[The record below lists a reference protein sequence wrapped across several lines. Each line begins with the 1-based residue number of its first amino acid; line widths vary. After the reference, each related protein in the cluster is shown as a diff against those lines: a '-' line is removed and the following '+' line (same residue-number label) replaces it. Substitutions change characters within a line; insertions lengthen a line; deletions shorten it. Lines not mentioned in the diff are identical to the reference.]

1 MYLYS
6 KNGRINLR
14 YPLLLLLCLA
24 LSRCAAP
31 PSVPSNTVV
40 RTIRPAY
47 AQGWYVEVLAD
58 SSRRMVIM
66 NMESPGAVLSTILL
80 PAKPPQRLACQSTT
94 HLSLLAPIGALDR
107 VKGVGFASL
116 VRNAEAAQRII
127 NGQMADLT
135 AGDDISLEVLL
146 SLQPDY
152 FFVYPFGHNG
162 YERYEAAGIRCV
174 PVSEYLERHPLG
186 RTEWMVFFGY
196 LTGREREAQLAFNA
210 VRTRYEVIRDSLAA
224 ATAGDQRPVVFTGSA
239 EGDDWFA
246 PPGQSLVAT
255 FIHDA
260 GGRYAL
266 ADSSGTANIRLPFEQ
281 LYLVAETTDWWGR
294 ITFGSGAPDALE
306 LAAGDERLLQTK
318 AFRNGQL
325 FYCNAATTDYF
336 GDAIAQPE
344 VQLREL
350 GSIFSGGGDSGAVY
364 WKRVRN

>member
-1 MYLYS
+1 MYSYS
-6 KNGRINLR
+6 KNERTSR
-14 YPLLLLLCLA
+14 RSSLLLLLCLV
-24 LSRCAAP
+24 LSRCTAP
-31 PSVPSNTVV
+31 PSVPSNTVT
-40 RTIRPAY
+40 RTIRPDY

-66 NMESPGAVLSTILL
+66 NLESPGAVLSSILL
-80 PAKPPQRLACQSTT
+80 PAKPPERLACQSTT

-116 VRNAEAAQRII
+116 VRNAEAVQRIT
-127 NGQMADLT
+127 NGQITDLT

-162 YERYEAAGIRCV
+162 YERYEAAGISCV

-186 RTEWMVFFGY
+186 RAEWMVFFGY
-196 LTGREREAQLAFNA
+196 LTGREAVAQQAFQA
-210 VRTRYEVIRDSLAA
+210 VRMRYEATRDSLAVA
-224 ATAGDQRPVVFTGSA
+224 ANASRRPVVFTGSA
-239 EGDDWFA
+239 EGADWFA
-246 PPGQSLVAT
+246 PAGHSLVAT

-260 GGRYAL
+260 GGQYAL
-266 ADSSGTANIRLPFEQ
+266 ADSSGTANVRLPFEQ
-281 LYLVAETTDWWGR
+281 LYLLAESTDWWGR
-294 ITFGSGAPDALE
+294 ITFGSGAPDAPE
-306 LAAGDERLLQTK
+306 LAAGDERLLKTK
-318 AFRNGQL
+318 AFRSGQL

-350 GSIFSGGGDSGAVY
+350 GSIFSGGGDGGAVY
-364 WKRVRN
+364 WKRVGE